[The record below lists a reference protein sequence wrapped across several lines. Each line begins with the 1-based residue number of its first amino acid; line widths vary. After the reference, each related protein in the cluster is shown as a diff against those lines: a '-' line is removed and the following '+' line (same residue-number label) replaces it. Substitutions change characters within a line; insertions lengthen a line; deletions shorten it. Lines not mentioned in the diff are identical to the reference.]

1 MSERASFHRGC
12 CGGCTASR
20 ACLGW
25 RVAATLAK
33 WVLLRCPIPCLAARV
48 CWQCWGVR
56 FSPRLVAVFI
66 VWLGLRECGLGG
78 TAWAVGGAWAAVL
91 SGGRHGRREAIGRQ
105 ALTYGGGTQANVT
118 NTSVFWFQLLT
129 RERALYV
136 LITCS
141 PRNFHILYRRSDR
154 PKGLRDVEAA

>member
-1 MSERASFHRGC
+1 MSVSPPGSWRSLL
-12 CGGCTASR
+12 CG
-20 ACLGW
+20 
-25 RVAATLAK
+25 
-33 WVLLRCPIPCLAARV
+33 
-48 CWQCWGVR
+48 WGFGNV
-56 FSPRLVAVFI
+56 V
-66 VWLGLRECGLGG
+66 LGG
-78 TAWAVGGAWAAVL
+78 RRGLWEARGRL
-91 SGGRHGRREAIGRQ
+91 YFRGGRHGRREAIGRQ